1 MSYFFITNPVRNV
14 VSFVNF
20 SGNKE
25 GGDVKDEIVEVLPYN
40 DINGSKICAFI
51 NNINK
56 NGVNGNLG
64 QI

>member
-25 GGDVKDEIVEVLPYN
+25 GGGGVKDEIFEFLPYN

-56 NGVNGNLG
+56 MV
-64 QI
+64 